1 MNADDQAA
9 AKPSRIDGAAVR
21 LTWPDAAEAARE
33 ATLRRLRSLVIEKDA
48 VPEDVLA
55 SARPSF
61 ALRSV
66 DDELAALVYDSMIDD
81 ELFANVRSGGGAV
94 RQLTFEASDVTL
106 ELEVSGARHLVGQ
119 VVPPQ
124 AAVVEL
130 RHRGGSVEME
140 TDALGCF
147 HVPVVPDG
155 PLSFRCRPVGDV
167 RTRSPR
173 AGSHSER
180 A

>member
-1 MNADDQAA
+1 MNPDDQLAA
-9 AKPSRIDGAAVR
+9 TASGLDGTAVPVA
-21 LTWPDAAEAARE
+21 WPDAAEAARE
-33 ATLRRLRSLVIEKDA
+33 AASRRLRSLVIEDHA
-48 VPEDVLA
+48 LPEDLA
-55 SARPSF
+55 SATSRL

-81 ELFANVRSGGGAV
+81 DLLANVRSGAGAV
-94 RQLTFEASDVTL
+94 RQLTFAAADLVL
-106 ELEVSGARHLVGQ
+106 EVEVSGARYLVGQ

-130 RHRGGSVEME
+130 RHRGGNAEVE

-155 PLSFRCRPVGDV
+155 PVSFRCRTVGATTDPVA
-167 RTRSPR
+167 TSWITF
-173 AGSHSER
+173 
-180 A
+180 